1 MAREYTYYGTTKKI
15 LVAFASIFDEIEI
28 ETEGRMV
35 RVPLAFSQKEKFVD
49 SLVGGTD
56 DDMDALNFDA
66 VFPRIGFEISG
77 FNFAPERHTN
87 PMHQWT
93 EENEIGDE
101 FVMYNRI
108 PYDINFSLFIGA
120 KKLED
125 SLKIVEQIWPY
136 FSPELTLTIN
146 DKEDFLTETNVPII
160 LTSSS
165 MNVEYEGSLD
175 QRRVIFW
182 QLDFTAKAFYY
193 PIVREGRRIKQ
204 TIMNFRESDFDTLFL
219 KYTST
224 VNPIDAKKSDP
235 HTIVDVEENRD
246 D

>member
-93 EENEIGDE
+93 EENETGDE
-101 FVMYNRI
+101 FVMYNRV

-175 QRRVIFW
+175 QRRVIFGSW
-182 QLDFTAKAFYY
+182 NSQRKHSTTQSS
-193 PIVREGRRIKQ
+193 VR
-204 TIMNFRESDFDTLFL
+204 
-219 KYTST
+219 
-224 VNPIDAKKSDP
+224 
-235 HTIVDVEENRD
+235 DVESSRPS
-246 D
+246 

>member
-1 MAREYTYYGTTKKI
+1 MPREYTYYGTTKKI
-15 LVAFASIFDEIEI
+15 LVAFATIFDEIMI
-28 ETEGRMV
+28 ETEGKLV
-35 RVPLAFSQKEKFVD
+35 RVPLVFSQKEKFVD
-49 SLVGGTD
+49 SLTTGLD
-56 DDMDALNFDA
+56 DNMDAINFDI

-87 PMHQWT
+87 PMHQWV
-93 EENEIGDE
+93 EDNDAGDE
-101 FVMYNRI
+101 IAMYNRV
-108 PYDINFSLFIGA
+108 PYDINFSVFVGA

-125 SLKIVEQIWPY
+125 SLKIVEQIFPY

-146 DKEDFLTETNVPII
+146 DKEDFHSETNVPIT

-165 MNVEYEGSLD
+165 MSVEYEGSLD

-182 QLDFTAKAFYY
+182 QLEFTAKAFYY

-204 TIMNFRESDFDTLFL
+204 TIMNFREKDFDTLFM

-224 VNPIDAKKSDP
+224 VNPFDAGKNDA
-235 HTIVDVEENRD
+235 HTIVDVEENYD
-246 D
+246 